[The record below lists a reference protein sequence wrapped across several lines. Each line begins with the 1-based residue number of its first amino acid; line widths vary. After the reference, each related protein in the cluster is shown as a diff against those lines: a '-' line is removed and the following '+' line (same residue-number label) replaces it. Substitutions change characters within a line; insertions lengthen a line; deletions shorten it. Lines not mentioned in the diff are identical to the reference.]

1 MYCLSDVRSGPQP
14 SQTDLPLTTSML
26 FKEVYSCL
34 DVDIRLAGLTCNL
47 LETSARRGSSE
58 LLSLTIDQL
67 IVQKIGGR
75 DKSDIAIMHVQVMTF
90 DHDHA
95 DQSCL
100 NLSILVSTSKSEE
113 TTHEINTWLC
123 EVSCVV

>member
-75 DKSDIAIMHVQVMTF
+75 DKSDIAIMHVQVDDLRPRSRRPVMF
-90 DHDHA
+90 EPVDSGKHFEKRGNH
-95 DQSCL
+95 S
-100 NLSILVSTSKSEE
+100 
-113 TTHEINTWLC
+113 
-123 EVSCVV
+123 